1 MKRTAQ
7 QSETLSKWFDGLP
20 EKPFDED
27 TSIISENIDMLKDSI
42 MSLTELQVDERPNI
56 GKKSLKALADAIE
69 IEVLMMQFLRDLRKE
84 ACNEPD

>member
-1 MKRTAQ
+1 MTRTTN
-7 QSETLSKWFDGLP
+7 QSEILSKWFDGLP

-42 MSLTELQVDERPNI
+42 MSLTELQIDEKPNLD
-56 GKKSLKALADAIE
+56 KKEKLALSNAIE
-69 IEVLMMQFLRDLRKE
+69 IEVLMMQLLRDLRKE